1 VPWRGP
7 DVEGELPS
15 LGWNLLEWLSDVL
28 PSPRNHDESLLF
40 TREQALILVDWYTF
54 DPVTLRYVFRRGC
67 SRRAKGWGK
76 SPLEAG
82 KAIAALAG
90 DVRPDGYDASGNPVG
105 RPWGRKGDPNPWV
118 QIAAVSEDQTENTY
132 SVLHELLTANDGE
145 AADKLRIDV
154 GLTRCYLRDRP
165 GKLEPVTA
173 SAGSREGQPVTDATL
188 DETHL
193 WLPTNGGVRL
203 ARTLRRNVA
212 KMGGRSYET
221 TNSFAPGENSV
232 AEGTHK
238 AVMEGQVGIYYDAV
252 EAPEVKP
259 EDSDETLKAA
269 LKVAYGDAWWID
281 TTRLVQDIRDPET
294 PWEDAERYFFNHNRD
309 DRRKAVET
317 KRWNDLEAKPPIA
330 VPAGAYIGL
339 GFDGSI
345 SDDCTA
351 LIGCTI
357 VDGKP
362 HTFVVE
368 VWQRP
373 DEASRRHVHSANT
386 WRVPRAD
393 VRKRVAEAFGYYN
406 VGLMLCDPAKW
417 QTEIEFWA
425 EEFGEDQ
432 VVLFDTNQPTRMWR
446 ACDRF
451 TTALAEGA
459 YTHDGSKVLADQVLA
474 MHKRKVRVRD
484 EEDDGRTKFV
494 FVKGPN
500 RDKIDAGIGA
510 VLALEAAMTMPE
522 QRRAPLPPS
531 FVRHDTKGSYSETSD
546 LMHAG
551 F

>member
-1 VPWRGP
+1 VAWRGAQY
-7 DVEGELPS
+7 EGELPS
-15 LGWNLLEWLSDVL
+15 LGWTLLDWWADFL
-28 PSPRNHDESLLF
+28 PSPRDDSAPLIF
-40 TREQALILVDWYTF
+40 TDEQARILVDWYTF
-54 DPVTLRYVFRRGC
+54 DPVTLRFVYRRGC
-67 SRRAKGWGK
+67 SRRSKGWGK
-76 SPLEAG
+76 SPVEAA

-90 DVRPDGYDASGNPVG
+90 DVRPDGFDASGEPVG
-105 RPWGRKGDPNPWV
+105 RPWGTKGDPNPWI
-118 QIAAVSEDQTENTY
+118 QIAAVSEDQTDNTY
-132 SVLHELLTANDGE
+132 SVLYQLLTVNDGA
-145 AADKLRIDV
+145 AADDLGIDV
-154 GLTRCYLRDRP
+154 GLTRCFLRARP

-173 SAGSREGQPVTDATL
+173 SAGSREGQPITDATL

-193 WLPTNGGVRL
+193 WTPTNGGVRL

-212 KMGGRSYET
+212 KMSGRSYET

-238 AVMEGQVGIYYDAV
+238 AFHEGQRGIYYDAV

-259 EDSDETLKAA
+259 EDSDETLKSA
-269 LKVAYGDAWWID
+269 LRIAYGGAYWVDVN
-281 TTRLVQDIRDPET
+281 RLVQEIRDPET
-294 PWEDAERYFFNHNRD
+294 PWEDAERYFFNHNID
-309 DRRKAVET
+309 DRHKAVES
-317 KRWNDLEAKPPIA
+317 KRWDLLARPEVL
-330 VPAGAYIGL
+330 VPAGSYVAL

-351 LIGCTI
+351 LIGATL

-362 HTFVVE
+362 FSWPIE

-373 DEASRRHVHSANT
+373 DEGRRHVHQDRG
-386 WRVPRAD
+386 WRVPRSD
-393 VRKRVAEAFGYYN
+393 VRRRVAETFRYYK

-417 QTEIEFWA
+417 QTEIELWA
-425 EEFGEDQ
+425 EEFGEDR

-451 TTALAEGA
+451 STALTEGL
-459 YTHDGSKVLADQVLA
+459 YSHDGDAVLTAQVLA

-484 EEDDGRTKFV
+484 EDDDGRTKFV

-510 VLALEAAMTMPE
+510 VLALEALATMP
-522 QRRAPLPPS
+522 PLRVHATPMVAYDSDGPS
-531 FVRHDTKGSYSETSD
+531 RDREFDFMS
-546 LMHAG
+546 AG